1 MSHAAI
7 DQIDWETLD
16 ALADDYESVEKIQK
30 LLTPKVVSQEEII
43 DRLERLYRAGYV
55 FLTLGKTFDRDAL
68 VEEIYLT
75 KDRKFWF
82 GHTHWSRSCKCN
94 SSRCGSDRSGPTGR
108 AFKGYELLGREP
120 RGC

>member
-16 ALADDYESVEKIQK
+16 ALADDYESVEQIQK

-68 VEEIYLT
+68 
-75 KDRKFWF
+75 
-82 GHTHWSRSCKCN
+82 
-94 SSRCGSDRSGPTGR
+94 
-108 AFKGYELLGREP
+108 
-120 RGC
+120 GCVHEFLNVQI

>member
-16 ALADDYESVEKIQK
+16 ALADDYESVEQIQK

-82 GHTHWSRSCKCN
+82 GHTQNGVGPNKALGVV
-94 SSRCGSDRSGPTGR
+94 GSTITVVATAMSMW
-108 AFKGYELLGREP
+108 
-120 RGC
+120 